1 MIRVLNNF
9 QKYLII
15 VPIYILYIVVVELAL
30 GCSAGDIWDKL
41 LEKCGLKKS
50 EKTHIIV

>member
-15 VPIYILYIVVVELAL
+15 VPIYILYIVVELAL
-30 GCSAGDIWDKL
+30 GCSVGDIWDKL
-41 LEKCGLKKS
+41 LEKYGLKKS